1 MLQQFK
7 MCSNK
12 RETLL
17 VDNLF
22 IIKNLIDITRAR
34 NKRYLAV
41 SLIINKFTRKNAE
54 EKNCNGN
61 TIHIF

>member
-7 MCSNK
+7 ICSNK

-41 SLIINKFTRKNAE
+41 SLIITKFTRKNAE
-54 EKNCNGN
+54 EKKLQW
-61 TIHIF
+61 